1 MKEERQLEKKM
12 NKEKNILEI
21 EESRKNLKNNKYM
34 IIEELEYL
42 FYNLDE
48 KPNYNKED
56 KIKIRNEVLKDLEEF
71 QSQLRFISLMERMD
85 FRFNDEIDI
94 FAELLEVKNEA
105 CSSSYD
111 SQIWEAFCATNSETL
126 GEKLE
131 LVFKGLNTDE
141 AKCRFFNTILKL
153 DNCYLDKAKDFL
165 KSVAAQ
171 VMLKYSPSS
180 YLYES
185 AKDMLDEHKDFL
197 FG

>member
-1 MKEERQLEKKM
+1 M

-21 EESRKNLKNNKYM
+21 EESQKNLKNNKYM
-34 IIEELEYL
+34 IIKELEYL

-48 KPNYNKED
+48 KPNYSKED
-56 KIKIRNEVLKDLEEF
+56 KIKKRNEILKDLEEF
-71 QSQLRFISLMERMD
+71 QSQLRFIGLMERMD
-85 FRFNDEIDI
+85 FRFNYESDI

-105 CSSSYD
+105 CSSSYGWEV
-111 SQIWEAFCATNSETL
+111 WEAFCTTNAETL

-131 LVFKGLNTDE
+131 LVYKGLNTDE
-141 AKCRFFNTILKL
+141 ARYRFFNTILQL
-153 DNCYLDKAKDFL
+153 DNCYLDNAKDYL

-171 VMLKYSPSS
+171 VISKYSPTS

-197 FG
+197 FS